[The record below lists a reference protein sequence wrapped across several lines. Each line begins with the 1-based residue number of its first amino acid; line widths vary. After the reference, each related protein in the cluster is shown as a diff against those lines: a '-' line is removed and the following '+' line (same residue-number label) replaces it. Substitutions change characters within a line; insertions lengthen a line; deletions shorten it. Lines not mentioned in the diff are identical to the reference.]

1 MRQIVYNSVKC
12 LECEEVLV
20 SHHVHEYVTCSCPN
34 QTMCDGGNNYERYGG
49 VDLDKIKLLHVYAND
64 DFEEVRRYAFRGS
77 RGKDGK
83 QPLTWIA
90 ICDMDDDYLQA
101 VLDYGGAGWHIE
113 IIKKE
118 IEYRKF
124 KTHQKE
130 NIIDLMNMDSYSE
143 QNVPKSGTNCEDELK
158 NCACYGSNAM
168 HECNCK

>member
-118 IEYRKF
+118 IEYRK
-124 KTHQKE
+124 
-130 NIIDLMNMDSYSE
+130 SE